1 MTPPVFY
8 PILGVFP
15 LDPIADI
22 GVNLSTYIK
31 LFSREIILEVQG
43 KNWRGG
49 CGGWTLPV
57 NEVTPTVISTH
68 KKPRGSAFNPPQW
81 EPCAACLLANS
92 LI

>member
-15 LDPIADI
+15 PDPIADI

-49 CGGWTLPV
+49 LWGLD
-57 NEVTPTVISTH
+57 S
-68 KKPRGSAFNPPQW
+68 
-81 EPCAACLLANS
+81 PCK
-92 LI
+92 